1 MNIRSRLI
9 AVIPACAFF
18 LAGVASAEQNY
29 VSRFDVYAGYAWFDS
44 PAVNLTEHGIQ
55 LQGGVRVTT
64 WLSLGFDYTNV
75 SGDLTL
81 TGALLTPALQ
91 DQLRALLGRLAAAGQ
106 LPPNYSL
113 LVPSEST
120 TQTFAGGPQ
129 FAYRRWERVTLFIRP
144 SCGLIREVAT
154 PQPGDPIAR
163 AVVSQLAP
171 EGKKTDWTPFYGVGG
186 GLDFNI

>member
-1 MNIRSRLI
+1 MKASGVVT
-9 AVIPACAFF
+9 AIPVWVCL
-18 LAGVASAEQNY
+18 LAGTAGGEQTN
-29 VSRFDVYAGYAWFDS
+29 VRRFDVYAGYAWVDS

-106 LPPNYSL
+106 LPPNYS
-113 LVPSEST
+113 
-120 TQTFAGGPQ
+120 
-129 FAYRRWERVTLFIRP
+129 
-144 SCGLIREVAT
+144 
-154 PQPGDPIAR
+154 
-163 AVVSQLAP
+163 
-171 EGKKTDWTPFYGVGG
+171 
-186 GLDFNI
+186 